1 MSGRWLRVVSPV
13 VLLAAVVVLPTAH
26 GAGADVA
33 SPVKIN
39 VTVSPSPAAA
49 GSDLSVKAVAVDSSG
64 HTLTSYSGSGTWS
77 DLSGVLTPAAPAN
90 FVNGV
95 STSTAQVSLAYKNDT
110 ISVSSGG
117 ASGTSRAFSVYGPIT
132 HITFGSVGAHRAGA
146 PFTLTAT
153 AMDSLNQKVANY
165 NGGATWSDLS
175 GSSLGPAA
183 PSDFVDGVSKTA
195 NASVANPT
203 HNDVISILSGGAS
216 GTSGAFNVYGDATH
230 IAVGNAGNHPAGSA
244 FSVTATAQDA
254 NGSTVLDYSDPGPS
268 WTDSSGTLAP
278 SAPAPF
284 ANGVSKTAIAQLQGL
299 QHGDKI
305 TIQTGSLSG
314 ASPAFNLF
322 GSLDHIAIGTPI
334 NPAAGSPFT
343 ITATALDA
351 LQSPVADYNGSATWS
366 DGSGSLQPSQPANFA
381 NGVSKTTTA
390 TVPNPYHADTI
401 TVLSG
406 GVQVTTKA
414 FNVLG
419 SPDHIIVIAP
429 ATVSAPSQF
438 IVTATMYDS
447 AGNVLTTYNG
457 TATWTDLSGSLRP
470 SAPTSFVKGVSKSAN
485 ASVPTAVD
493 PNQISVH
500 SGGITGTSTPFHMP
514 VINPSSET
522 GHVNQGVSFSG
533 TGWTPNATIW
543 MGVLDSTTNQSVQF
557 CTLHADASGSI
568 ASTGCTV
575 LGTLDP
581 SDTYHLKAFQTNNNK
596 VSWLDPSQ
604 FSVVSTTVNPQA
616 TWSGNA
622 VYPGND
628 LSVSGTGFAPNS
640 NLTVTLVDESNNS
653 TTLNTTPASPA
664 TDGTGN
670 FSSLSFT
677 IPSSASPGSYMLLV
691 TDGSN
696 NSASETVT
704 VLTPPSITTSAEA
717 GAPTQNLNLG
727 GSHWDPNQTVLISLH
742 DDTTSGDHVFCSP
755 TADGNG
761 DLPATVCALPE
772 VAAGDN
778 YRLTASEAG
787 HPNVTWSDPNT
798 FTLNQLAVWSANSAR
813 PTEKLTVS
821 GYGFSADSPLT
832 VTLLDSSN
840 SSTQLITIPASPR
853 TGGSGSFGAF
863 SFTVPATTA
872 GSYTLR
878 VSDGSGKTQSEVLT
892 IPTWILAGSESGAP
906 GQLSSFTGSGWD
918 PNPVGTFTT
927 IVSVGLFDDTTHAL
941 VLNSTG
947 NVCNVFTNASGGV
960 VNGQNCLLPDAP
972 ADHSYHL
979 VAVEP
984 NNQAMS
990 SSDPNSFSITQ
1001 VASWGQASSI
1011 PGGHVTVS
1019 GRGFAASSAL
1029 SFSLTDSANNSVSL
1043 SSVEPSPKTLASGAF
1058 TQTYNIIIPATT
1070 APGSYTLAVTDAK
1083 GNSKS
1088 EALTVRNPQIVPA
1101 SESGAPGQL
1110 SSFTG
1115 SGWDPNPVG
1124 TFTTIVSVGLFDDT
1138 THALVLNST
1147 GNVCNVFTNASGGV
1161 VNGQNCLLPDAP
1173 ADHSY
1178 HLVAVEPNNQAMS
1191 SSDPNSFS
1199 ITQVASWGQASSSP
1213 GGHVTV
1219 SGRGFAASSALSFS
1233 LTDSANNS
1241 VSLSSV
1247 EPSPKTLAS
1256 GAFTQTYNIIIPA
1269 TTAPG
1274 SYTLAVT
1281 DAKGNSKSE
1290 ALTVRNP
1297 QIVPASESGAPGQL
1311 SSFTGS
1317 GWDPNPVGT
1326 FTTIVSVGLFDDT
1339 THALVLNSTGNVCN
1353 VFTNASGGVV
1363 NGQNC
1368 LLPDAPAD
1376 HSYHLVAVEP
1386 NNQAMSSSDPN
1397 SFSITQVASWG
1408 QASSIP
1414 GGHVTVS
1421 GRGFAA
1427 SSALSFSLTD
1437 SANNSVS
1444 LSSVEPSPKTL
1455 ASGAFTQTYNIIIP
1469 ATTAPGSYTLA
1480 VTDAKGNSKSEALT
1494 VRNPQIVPASES
1506 GAPGQL
1512 LSFTGSGWDPNPVG
1526 TFTTIVSVGLFD
1538 DTTHALVLNS
1548 TGNVCNVFTNA
1559 SGGVVNGQNCLL
1571 PDAPADHSYH
1581 LVAVEPNNQA
1591 MSSSDPN
1598 TFTLQ

>member
-1 MSGRWLRVVSPV
+1 MSGRWLRVLPLV
-13 VLLAAVVVLPTAH
+13 VLFGVAVVLPAAQ
-26 GAGADVA
+26 GAGADVVP
-33 SPVKIN
+33 PVKIN

-77 DLSGVLTPAAPAN
+77 DLSGGLTPSAPAD

-95 STSTAQVSLAYKNDT
+95 STSTAQVSGAYKNDT

-132 HITFGSVGAHRAGA
+132 HIAFGSVSAPRAGA
-146 PFTLTAT
+146 HFIVTAT

-203 HNDVISILSGGAS
+203 RNDVISISSGGAS
-216 GTSGAFNVYGDATH
+216 GKSGAFNVYGDATH
-230 IAVGNAGNHPAGSA
+230 IAVGNPGNHPAGSTY
-244 FSVTATAQDA
+244 SVTATAQDV
-254 NGSTVLDYSDPGPS
+254 NNSTVLDYSDPGPS
-268 WTDSSGTLAP
+268 WTDSSGTLVP
-278 SAPAPF
+278 NTPAPF

-305 TIQTGSLSG
+305 TIYTGSLSG
-314 ASPAFNLF
+314 TSPAFNLF
-322 GSLDHIAIGTPI
+322 GSLDHITIGTPA
-334 NPAAGSPFT
+334 NPAAGAPFT
-343 ITATALDA
+343 ITASALDA
-351 LQSPVADYNGSATWS
+351 LQSPVADYNASATWS
-366 DGSGSLQPSQPANFA
+366 DGSGSLQPPQPANFA

-406 GVQVTTKA
+406 GDQVTTKA

-419 SPDHIIVIAP
+419 SPDHIIVMAP
-429 ATVSAPSQF
+429 TTVSAPSQF
-438 IVTATMYDS
+438 TVTGTMYDS

-457 TATWTDLSGSLRP
+457 PGTWTDLSGSLRP
-470 SAPTSFVKGVSKSAN
+470 SAPTNFVKGVSKSAN
-485 ASVPTAVD
+485 ASVPNAVD
-493 PNQISVH
+493 PDQITVH

-522 GHVNQGVSFSG
+522 GQLNEGVSFSG
-533 TGWTPNATIW
+533 TGWTPSATIW

-581 SDTYHLKAFQTNNNK
+581 SDTYHLKAFQTKNNK

-604 FSVVSTTVNPQA
+604 FTVVSATVNPQA
-616 TWSGNA
+616 TWSGDSA
-622 VYPGND
+622 YPGND

-640 NLTVTLVDESNNS
+640 NLTVTLVDASNNS
-653 TTLNTTPASPA
+653 TTLDTTPASPA

-691 TDGSN
+691 TDGAN
-696 NSASETVT
+696 NSASEPLT
-704 VLTPPSITTSAEA
+704 VLTPPSVTTSAEA

-742 DDTTSGDHVFCSP
+742 DDTTNGDHIFCSP

-761 DLPATVCALPE
+761 NLPSTVCSLPE

-778 YRLTASEAG
+778 YRLTASEPG
-787 HPNVTWSDPNT
+787 HPNAKWSDPNS
-798 FTLNQLAVWSANSAR
+798 FTLNQLAVWSAHSAR

-821 GYGFSADSPLT
+821 GYGFSAGSPLT

-840 SSTQLITIPASPR
+840 NSTQLITIPASPR
-853 TGGSGSFGAF
+853 TDGNGSFGAF
-863 SFTVPATTA
+863 SFTIPATPA

-878 VSDGSGKTQSEVLT
+878 VSDGSGNTQSEALT

-906 GQLSSFTGSGWD
+906 GQVLSFTGSGWD

-941 VLNSTG
+941 VNNNSS
-947 NVCNVFTNASGGV
+947 NVCNVFTNASGGMV
-960 VNGQNCLLPDAP
+960 SAANCLVPDAP

-979 VAVEP
+979 VAVE
-984 NNQAMS
+984 
-990 SSDPNSFSITQ
+990 
-1001 VASWGQASSI
+1001 
-1011 PGGHVTVS
+1011 
-1019 GRGFAASSAL
+1019 L
-1029 SFSLTDSANNSVSL
+1029 
-1043 SSVEPSPKTLASGAF
+1043 
-1058 TQTYNIIIPATT
+1058 
-1070 APGSYTLAVTDAK
+1070 
-1083 GNSKS
+1083 
-1088 EALTVRNPQIVPA
+1088 
-1101 SESGAPGQL
+1101 
-1110 SSFTG
+1110 
-1115 SGWDPNPVG
+1115 
-1124 TFTTIVSVGLFDDT
+1124 
-1138 THALVLNST
+1138 
-1147 GNVCNVFTNASGGV
+1147 
-1161 VNGQNCLLPDAP
+1161 
-1173 ADHSY
+1173 
-1178 HLVAVEPNNQAMS
+1178 NNQAMS

-1233 LTDSANNS
+1233 LTDSANNA
-1241 VSLSSV
+1241 VSLSTV
-1247 EPSPKTLAS
+1247 ESSPKTLGS
-1256 GAFTQTYNIIIPA
+1256 GAFMQTYNIIIPA

-1274 SYTLAVT
+1274 AYTLAVS

-1297 QIVPASESGAPGQL
+1297 QIAPASESGAPGQ
-1311 SSFTGS
+1311 
-1317 GWDPNPVGT
+1317 V
-1326 FTTIVSVGLFDDT
+1326 
-1339 THALVLNSTGNVCN
+1339 
-1353 VFTNASGGVV
+1353 
-1363 NGQNC
+1363 
-1368 LLPDAPAD
+1368 
-1376 HSYHLVAVEP
+1376 
-1386 NNQAMSSSDPN
+1386 
-1397 SFSITQVASWG
+1397 
-1408 QASSIP
+1408 
-1414 GGHVTVS
+1414 
-1421 GRGFAA
+1421 
-1427 SSALSFSLTD
+1427 
-1437 SANNSVS
+1437 
-1444 LSSVEPSPKTL
+1444 
-1455 ASGAFTQTYNIIIP
+1455 
-1469 ATTAPGSYTLA
+1469 
-1480 VTDAKGNSKSEALT
+1480 
-1494 VRNPQIVPASES
+1494 
-1506 GAPGQL
+1506 

-1538 DTTHALVLNS
+1538 DTTHALVNNNS
-1548 TGNVCNVFTNA
+1548 SNVCNVFTNA
-1559 SGGVVNGQNCLL
+1559 SGGMVSAANCLV

-1581 LVAVEPNNQA
+1581 LVAVELNNQA